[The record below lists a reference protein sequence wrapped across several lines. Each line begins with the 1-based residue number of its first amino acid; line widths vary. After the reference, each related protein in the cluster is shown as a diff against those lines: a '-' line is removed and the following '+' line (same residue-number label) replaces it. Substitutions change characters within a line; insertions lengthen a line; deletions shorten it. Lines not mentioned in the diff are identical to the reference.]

1 MSKQLMSNDVLNSL
15 QPDCDNCFGLCC
27 VALPYAKSADF
38 AFDKDGGTPCKN
50 LQSNYR
56 CSIHSNLRNK
66 GFKGCTV
73 FECFGAGQKISQVTY
88 NGQDWRENPEI
99 AKEMFDVFP
108 LLQQLHEML
117 LYLNEALSI
126 EETLPIYEEL
136 QHAIE
141 ETEQLTNLSP
151 NEILGL
157 DIPSHR
163 ARVNNLLLQT
173 SEIVR
178 AKIKRDKKQSSKLKK
193 GIDLIGANVSGRD
206 LRGSNF
212 RGALLIATNF
222 RKSDLRMSDFIGAD
236 LRDADL
242 SGANLHGS
250 IFLTQAQVNAAK
262 GDKHTKLPPS
272 LNIPLHWVK

>member
-1 MSKQLMSNDVLNSL
+1 LSKQLISNDFLNSL

-38 AFDKDGGTPCKN
+38 AIDKDGGTPCKN
-50 LQSNYR
+50 LQSDYR
-56 CSIHSNLRNK
+56 CSIHSNLRNQ

-73 FECFGAGQKISQVTY
+73 FECFGAGQKISQITY
-88 NGQDWRENPEI
+88 NGQDWRGNPEI

-108 LLQQLHEML
+108 LMQQLHEML

-126 EETLPIYEEL
+126 EETRTIYEEL
-136 QHAIE
+136 QHARE
-141 ETEQLTNLSP
+141 ETEHLTNMSP

-163 ARVNNLLLQT
+163 AKVNNLLLQT
-173 SEIVR
+173 SEFVR
-178 AKIKRDKKQSSKLKK
+178 AKVKKDNKQSSKLKK

-212 RGALLIATNF
+212 RGAFLIATNL

-242 SGANLHGS
+242 RGANLQGS
-250 IFLTQAQVNAAK
+250 VFLTQAQVNAAK
-262 GDKHTKLPPS
+262 GDKHTKLPSS
-272 LNIPLHWVK
+272 LNIPQHWVK